1 MKLKKMLN
9 QIVEFLGNKRAEIRF
24 PKKKI
29 QIEVTQCEY
38 EMLHEFLDES
48 RSETEK
54 LKRMTR
60 EERLAYFRAQMY
72 PRKLDFEMDFGTTV
86 LEINTRFD
94 RQSEESVVDKVE
106 RLAKKL

>member
-1 MKLKKMLN
+1 MKLKKLLN
-9 QIVEFLGNKRAEIRF
+9 RIHEVLGNKCAEVRF

-29 QIEVTQCEY
+29 QIEVTQNEY

-60 EERLAYFRAQMY
+60 EERLAYFRLQMY

-86 LEINTRFD
+86 LEVNTRFD

-106 RLAKKL
+106 RLSKKV

>member
-1 MKLKKMLN
+1 MKLKKLMN
-9 QIVEFLGNKRAEIRF
+9 RIHEVLGNKRAEVRF

-60 EERLAYFRAQMY
+60 EKRL
-72 PRKLDFEMDFGTTV
+72 T
-86 LEINTRFD
+86 
-94 RQSEESVVDKVE
+94 
-106 RLAKKL
+106 KKL

>member
-1 MKLKKMLN
+1 MKLKKLLN
-9 QIVEFLGNKRAEIRF
+9 RIHEVLGNKRAEIRF

-29 QIEVTQCEY
+29 QIEVTQSEY

-54 LKRMTR
+54 LKHMTR

-86 LEINTRFD
+86 LEVNTRFD
-94 RQSEESVVDKVE
+94 RQSKESVVDKVE
-106 RLAKKL
+106 RLSKKV

>member
-9 QIVEFLGNKRAEIRF
+9 QIVEVLGNKHAEIHL

-29 QIEVTQCEY
+29 QIEVTQSEH

-60 EERLAYFRAQMY
+60 EERLDYFRSQMY

-86 LEINTRFD
+86 LEVNTRFD
-94 RQSEESVVDKVE
+94 KQGKESVVDKIE

>member
-1 MKLKKMLN
+1 MGKMLN
-9 QIVEFLGNKRAEIRF
+9 QIVEVLGNKRAEVRF

-29 QIEVTQCEY
+29 QIEVTQSEY

-54 LKRMTR
+54 LKRITH
-60 EERLAYFRAQMY
+60 EERLSYFRAQMY

-86 LEINTRFD
+86 LEVNTRFD

-106 RLAKKL
+106 RLSKKV

>member
-1 MKLKKMLN
+1 MKLKKLMN
-9 QIVEFLGNKRAEIRF
+9 QIHEVLGNKRAEVRF

-29 QIEVTQCEY
+29 QIEVTQSEY
-38 EMLHEFLDES
+38 EMLHKFLDES

-54 LKRMTR
+54 LKCMTHK
-60 EERLAYFRAQMY
+60 ERLAYFRSQMY

-86 LEINTRFD
+86 LEVNTRFD

-106 RLAKKL
+106 RLSKKV

>member
-1 MKLKKMLN
+1 M
-9 QIVEFLGNKRAEIRF
+9 VLGNKRAEIRF

-54 LKRMTR
+54 LKHMTR

-86 LEINTRFD
+86 LKVNTRFD

-106 RLAKKL
+106 RLLKKV

>member
-1 MKLKKMLN
+1 MKLKKLLN
-9 QIVEFLGNKRAEIRF
+9 RIHEVLGNKRAEVWF

-60 EERLAYFRAQMY
+60 EERLSYFRAQMY

-86 LEINTRFD
+86 LEVNTRFD

>member
-9 QIVEFLGNKRAEIRF
+9 QIVEVLGNKRAEIRF

-29 QIEVTQCEY
+29 QIEVTQSEY

-54 LKRMTR
+54 LKHMTR

-86 LEINTRFD
+86 LEVNTRFD

-106 RLAKKL
+106 RLSKKV

>member
-1 MKLKKMLN
+1 MKLKKLLN
-9 QIVEFLGNKRAEIRF
+9 RIHEILGNKRAEIRF

-29 QIEVTQCEY
+29 QIEVTQSEH
-38 EMLHEFLDES
+38 EMLHELLDES

-60 EERLAYFRAQMY
+60 EERLDYFRSQMY

-86 LEINTRFD
+86 LEVNTRFD
-94 RQSEESVVDKVE
+94 RQGEESVVDKVK

>member
-1 MKLKKMLN
+1 MKLKKLLN
-9 QIVEFLGNKRAEIRF
+9 RIHEVLGNKRAEIRL

-29 QIEVTQCEY
+29 QIEVTQSEY
-38 EMLHEFLDES
+38 EILHELLDES

-54 LKRMTR
+54 LKRMTHK
-60 EERLAYFRAQMY
+60 ERLDYFRAQMY

-86 LEINTRFD
+86 LEVNTRFD

>member
-1 MKLKKMLN
+1 MKLKKLLN
-9 QIVEFLGNKRAEIRF
+9 PIVEVLGNKRAEIRF

-29 QIEVTQCEY
+29 QIEVTQSEY
-38 EMLHEFLDES
+38 EMLTDILDES
-48 RSETEK
+48 PNKTER
-54 LKRMTR
+54 LKHMTR
-60 EERLAYFRAQMY
+60 EERLAHFRSQMY